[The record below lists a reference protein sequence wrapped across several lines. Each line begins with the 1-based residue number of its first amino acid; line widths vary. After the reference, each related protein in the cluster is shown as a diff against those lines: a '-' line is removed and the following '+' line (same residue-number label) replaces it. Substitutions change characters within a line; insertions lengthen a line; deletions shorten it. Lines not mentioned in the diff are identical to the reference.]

1 MRRSNSPMGGTLA
14 RPWAGVA
21 ARGEG
26 RAIDRLAGPIIADG
40 LFATALDLTN
50 LALRGR
56 LGTVVLSG
64 VGAAT
69 QLIQSVIA
77 VITGVSVGG
86 PVLAAQARGAHDL
99 RGTGQLVA
107 QALIIG
113 LVIGVALGLPAFLCA
128 DPLLRLI
135 GASEPVAQVGESS
148 CNSPGSPSL
157 GWR

>member
-107 QALIIG
+107 QAL
-113 LVIGVALGLPAFLCA
+113 VIGVALGLPAFLCA